1 MSSRRGIPVS
11 GKVCFGA
18 LGADWR
24 LMCEIRASSKFEQ
37 YSILNAWLF
46 FRYPLSTLLCS
57 VRCTLY
63 PVEHGVFRTP
73 YSSIHAHNTLH
84 TMYYSIVV
92 EMVEGAMRS
101 LPTDYFIPREYSPKR
116 ANPCFVLRTGRS
128 IVCRDHSCSA
138 YGRMDGPAGNDSIKL
153 R

>member
-101 LPTDYFIPREYSPKR
+101 LPTDYFIPR
-116 ANPCFVLRTGRS
+116 N
-128 IVCRDHSCSA
+128 IVPREQILALYFALGDLLSA
-138 YGRMDGPAGNDSIKL
+138 GTILALHMDGWMVQPGTTRLS
-153 R
+153 